1 MKPRGAYVKKI
12 FRLNG
17 FFGLFCESFK
27 KIFGK
32 SGALVPFGT
41 KVAENNLVEKMT
53 TDEKAKLCL

>member
-1 MKPRGAYVKKI
+1 MAFLGCFVN
-12 FRLNG
+12 L
-17 FFGLFCESFK
+17 LK